1 MVRVAERVKEKKNW
15 REECRWFTAIKHPG
29 ARGRK
34 RARISLKRMNELL
47 LQANREP
54 EKKEKNLRYTLLC
67 NRAKKADKLREIGR
81 SNRRK
86 SNQELSRRSISR
98 HTIQESF

>member
-34 RARISLKRMNELL
+34 RASGKL
-47 LQANREP
+47 LQANRKP

-67 NRAKKADKLREIGR
+67 NRAKETDKLREIAR

-86 SNQELSRRSISR
+86 GD
-98 HTIQESF
+98 